1 MNQIFINIL
10 AAVVTCIILP
20 LISFLGVKLT
30 EWLKTKI
37 KNEKGQALI
46 KKATD
51 IVLNALRCVFQSYVE
66 ALKKSGDFDQKAQ
79 IYAFNLAKD
88 IALKQLGD
96 DAKNYIAQNY
106 GNLKNGLRLK
116 LKPLSTYLKT
126 N

>member
-30 EWLKTKI
+30 EWLNTKI

-51 IVLNALRCVFQSYVE
+51 IVLNAVRCVFQSYVE
-66 ALKKSGDFDQKAQ
+66 ALKKSGGFDQKAQ

-96 DAKNYIAQNY
+96 DAKNYIVHNY
-106 GNLKNGLRLK
+106 GDLEEWLKTEIEASINLLKN
-116 LKPLSTYLKT
+116 
-126 N
+126 

>member
-30 EWLKTKI
+30 EWLNTKI
-37 KNEKGQALI
+37 KNEKGQTLI

-51 IVLNALRCVFQSYVE
+51 IVLNAVRCVFQSYVE
-66 ALKKSGDFDQKAQ
+66 ALKKSGGFDQKAQ

-106 GNLKNGLRLK
+106 GDLEEWLKTVIEASINLLKN
-116 LKPLSTYLKT
+116 
-126 N
+126 

>member
-30 EWLKTKI
+30 EWLNTKI

-51 IVLNALRCVFQSYVE
+51 IVLNAVRCVFQSYVE
-66 ALKKSGDFDQKAQ
+66 ALKKSGGFDQKAQ

-106 GNLKNGLRLK
+106 GDLEEWLKIEIEASINLLKN
-116 LKPLSTYLKT
+116 
-126 N
+126 

>member
-30 EWLKTKI
+30 EWLNTKI

-51 IVLNALRCVFQSYVE
+51 IVLNAVRCVFQSYVE
-66 ALKKSGDFDQKAQ
+66 ALKKSGGFDQKAQ

-96 DAKNYIAQNY
+96 DAKKYIAQNY
-106 GNLKNGLRLK
+106 GDLEEWLKTEIEASINLLKN
-116 LKPLSTYLKT
+116 
-126 N
+126 

>member
-30 EWLKTKI
+30 EWLNTKI

-51 IVLNALRCVFQSYVE
+51 IVLNAVRCVFQSYVE
-66 ALKKSGDFDQKAQ
+66 ALKKSGGFDQKAQ

-88 IALKQLGD
+88 IALKQLDD
-96 DAKNYIAQNY
+96 DAKKYIAQNY
-106 GNLKNGLRLK
+106 GDLEEWLKTEIESSINLLKN
-116 LKPLSTYLKT
+116 
-126 N
+126 

>member
-1 MNQIFINIL
+1 MIL
-10 AAVVTCIILP
+10 VN
-20 LISFLGVKLT
+20 
-30 EWLKTKI
+30 TKI

-51 IVLNALRCVFQSYVE
+51 IVLNAVRCVFQSYVE
-66 ALKKSGDFDQKAQ
+66 ALKKSGGFDQKAQ

-106 GNLKNGLRLK
+106 GDLEEWLKTEIEASINLLKN
-116 LKPLSTYLKT
+116 
-126 N
+126 

>member
-30 EWLKTKI
+30 EWLNTKI

-51 IVLNALRCVFQSYVE
+51 IVLNAVRCVFQSYVE
-66 ALKKSGDFDQKAQ
+66 ALKKSGGFDQKAQ

-96 DAKNYIAQNY
+96 DTKNYIAQNY
-106 GNLKNGLRLK
+106 GDLEEWLKTEIEASINLLKN
-116 LKPLSTYLKT
+116 
-126 N
+126 

>member
-30 EWLKTKI
+30 EWLNTKI

-51 IVLNALRCVFQSYVE
+51 IVLNAVRCVFQSYVE
-66 ALKKSGDFDQKAQ
+66 ALKKSGGFDQKAQ

-106 GNLKNGLRLK
+106 GDLEEWLKTEIEASINKLKN
-116 LKPLSTYLKT
+116 
-126 N
+126 

>member
-30 EWLKTKI
+30 EWLNTKI

-51 IVLNALRCVFQSYVE
+51 IVLNAVRCVFQSYVE
-66 ALKKSGDFDQKAQ
+66 ALKKSGSFDQKAQ

-106 GNLKNGLRLK
+106 GDLEEWLKTEIEASINLLKN
-116 LKPLSTYLKT
+116 
-126 N
+126 

>member
-30 EWLKTKI
+30 EWLNTKI

-51 IVLNALRCVFQSYVE
+51 IVLNAVRCVFQSYVE
-66 ALKKSGDFDQKAQ
+66 ALKKSGGFDQKAQ

-96 DAKNYIAQNY
+96 DAKKYIAQNY
-106 GNLKNGLRLK
+106 GDLEEWLKTEIESSINLLKN
-116 LKPLSTYLKT
+116 
-126 N
+126 

>member
-30 EWLKTKI
+30 EWLNTKI

-51 IVLNALRCVFQSYVE
+51 IVLNAVRCVFQSYVE
-66 ALKKSGDFDQKAQ
+66 ALKKSGGFDQKAQ

-96 DAKNYIAQNY
+96 DAKHYIAQNY
-106 GNLKNGLRLK
+106 GDLEEWLKTEIEASINLLKN
-116 LKPLSTYLKT
+116 
-126 N
+126 

>member
-30 EWLKTKI
+30 EWLNTKI

-51 IVLNALRCVFQSYVE
+51 IVLNAVRCVFQSYVE

-106 GNLKNGLRLK
+106 GDLEEWLKTEIEASINLLKN
-116 LKPLSTYLKT
+116 
-126 N
+126 

>member
-30 EWLKTKI
+30 EWLNTKI

-51 IVLNALRCVFQSYVE
+51 IVLNAVRCVFQSYVE
-66 ALKKSGDFDQKAQ
+66 TLKKSGGFDQKVQ

-88 IALKQLGD
+88 IALKQLGN

-106 GNLKNGLRLK
+106 GDLEEWLKTEIEASINLLKN
-116 LKPLSTYLKT
+116 
-126 N
+126 

>member
-30 EWLKTKI
+30 EWLNTKI

-51 IVLNALRCVFQSYVE
+51 IVLNAVRCVFQSYVE
-66 ALKKSGDFDQKAQ
+66 ALKKSGGFDQKAQ

-106 GNLKNGLRLK
+106 GDLEEWLKTEIEASINILKN
-116 LKPLSTYLKT
+116 
-126 N
+126 

>member
-30 EWLKTKI
+30 EWLNTKI

-96 DAKNYIAQNY
+96 DAKDYIAQNY
-106 GNLKNGLRLK
+106 GDLEEWLKTEIEASINLLKN
-116 LKPLSTYLKT
+116 
-126 N
+126 

>member
-10 AAVVTCIILP
+10 AAIVTCIILP

-30 EWLKTKI
+30 EWLNTKI

-51 IVLNALRCVFQSYVE
+51 IVLNAVRCVFQSYVE
-66 ALKKSGDFDQKAQ
+66 ALKKSGGFDQKAQ

-106 GNLKNGLRLK
+106 GDLEEWLKTEIEASINLLKN
-116 LKPLSTYLKT
+116 
-126 N
+126 

>member
-10 AAVVTCIILP
+10 AAVVTCLILP

-30 EWLKTKI
+30 EWLNTKI

-51 IVLNALRCVFQSYVE
+51 IVLNAVRCVFQSYVE
-66 ALKKSGDFDQKAQ
+66 ALKKSGGFDQKAQ

-106 GNLKNGLRLK
+106 GDLEEWLKTEIEASINILKN
-116 LKPLSTYLKT
+116 
-126 N
+126 

>member
-30 EWLKTKI
+30 EWLNTKI

-51 IVLNALRCVFQSYVE
+51 IVLNAVRCVFQSYVE
-66 ALKKSGDFDQKAQ
+66 ALKKSGGFDQKAQ

-96 DAKNYIAQNY
+96 DAKNYIAQYY
-106 GNLKNGLRLK
+106 GDLEEWLKTEIEASINLLKN
-116 LKPLSTYLKT
+116 
-126 N
+126 

>member
-30 EWLKTKI
+30 EWLNTKI

-51 IVLNALRCVFQSYVE
+51 IVLNAVRCVFQSYVE
-66 ALKKSGDFDQKAQ
+66 ALKKSGGFDQKAQ

-88 IALKQLGD
+88 IALKQLGA

-106 GNLKNGLRLK
+106 GDLEEWLKTEIEASINLLKN
-116 LKPLSTYLKT
+116 
-126 N
+126 

>member
-10 AAVVTCIILP
+10 TAVVTCIILP

-30 EWLKTKI
+30 EWLNTKI

-51 IVLNALRCVFQSYVE
+51 IVLNAVRCVFQSYVE
-66 ALKKSGDFDQKAQ
+66 ALKKNGGFDQKAQ

-96 DAKNYIAQNY
+96 DAKKYIAQNY
-106 GNLKNGLRLK
+106 GDLEEWLKTEIEASINLLKN
-116 LKPLSTYLKT
+116 
-126 N
+126 

>member
-20 LISFLGVKLT
+20 LISFLGVKLS
-30 EWLKTKI
+30 EWLNTKI

-46 KKATD
+46 KKATG
-51 IVLNALRCVFQSYVE
+51 IVLNAVRCVFKSYVE
-66 ALKKSGDFDQKAQ
+66 ALKKSGGFDQKAQ

-96 DAKNYIAQNY
+96 DTKNYIAQNY
-106 GNLKNGLRLK
+106 GDLEEWLNTEIEASINLLKN
-116 LKPLSTYLKT
+116 
-126 N
+126 

>member
-10 AAVVTCIILP
+10 AEVVTCIILP

-30 EWLKTKI
+30 EWLNTKI

-51 IVLNALRCVFQSYVE
+51 IVLNAVRCVFQSYVE
-66 ALKKSGDFDQKAQ
+66 ALKKSGGFDQKAQ

-106 GNLKNGLRLK
+106 GDFEEWLKTEIEASINLLKN
-116 LKPLSTYLKT
+116 
-126 N
+126 

>member
-30 EWLKTKI
+30 EWLNTKI

-51 IVLNALRCVFQSYVE
+51 IVLNAVRCVFQSYVE
-66 ALKKSGDFDQKAQ
+66 ALKKSGGFDQKAQ

-88 IALKQLGD
+88 TALKQLGD

-106 GNLKNGLRLK
+106 GDLEEWLKTEIEASINKLKN
-116 LKPLSTYLKT
+116 
-126 N
+126 

>member
-30 EWLKTKI
+30 EWLNTKI

-51 IVLNALRCVFQSYVE
+51 IVLNAVRCVFQSYVE
-66 ALKKSGDFDQKAQ
+66 ALKKSGGFDQKAQ

-96 DAKNYIAQNY
+96 DAKSYIAQNY
-106 GNLKNGLRLK
+106 GDLEEWLKTEIEASINLLKN
-116 LKPLSTYLKT
+116 
-126 N
+126 

>member
-30 EWLKTKI
+30 EWLNTKI

-51 IVLNALRCVFQSYVE
+51 IVLNAVRCVFQSYVE
-66 ALKKSGDFDQKAQ
+66 ALKKSGGFDQKAQ

-106 GNLKNGLRLK
+106 GGLEEWLKTEIEASINLLKN
-116 LKPLSTYLKT
+116 
-126 N
+126 

>member
-30 EWLKTKI
+30 ECLNTKI

-51 IVLNALRCVFQSYVE
+51 IVLNAVRCVFQSYVE
-66 ALKKSGDFDQKAQ
+66 ALKKSGGFDQKAQ

-106 GNLKNGLRLK
+106 GDLEEWLKTEIEASINLLKN
-116 LKPLSTYLKT
+116 
-126 N
+126 